1 MKKKNRWV
9 VAVFF
14 LMVTLPLLFSFV
26 LFLKVLDLEQQL
38 DEVTQRIGKESVS
51 AMAADGQTGE
61 EDIPQSVLNAD
72 GYGGILD
79 DEALEVVPSY
89 DLEGKTAYLT
99 FDDGPS
105 SNTAKIL
112 DILKEYDV
120 KATFFVV
127 GKTDAESIGLYQRI
141 VKEGHSLGMHSYSHS
156 YSSIY
161 ASVKAFERDFNKIEA
176 LLYRTTG
183 VESRLYRFPGGSS
196 NSVSA
201 LPMEDFIRF
210 LKEKKVQYYDWNAA
224 NGDALG
230 EVLTVSQ
237 LVANTMNSVLRN
249 DSSIILMHDSDQYDT
264 TVEALPE
271 IITLLQANE
280 ITLLPITEQTEPVQ
294 HVTIEE

>member
-1 MKKKNRWV
+1 MKRKNRWV
-9 VAVFF
+9 VVVFF
-14 LMVTLPLLFSFV
+14 IMVTLPLLLSFV
-26 LFLKVLDLEQQL
+26 LFLKVLNLEQQL
-38 DEVTQRIGKESVS
+38 DEVNQKLSETVIGKTAS
-51 AMAADGQTGE
+51 AGQADEGGM
-61 EDIPQSVLNAD
+61 PQSVLNAD

-79 DEALEVVPSY
+79 DEVLEVVPNNN
-89 DLEGKTAYLT
+89 LEGKTAYLT

-105 SNTAKIL
+105 SNTSGIL
-112 DILKEYDV
+112 DILNEYQV

-127 GKTDAESIGLYQRI
+127 GKTDAESIQLYQRI
-141 VKEGHSLGMHSYSHS
+141 VQEGHSLGMHSYSHS

-183 VESRLYRFPGGSS
+183 VESKIYRFPGGSS

-201 LPMEDFIRF
+201 LPMEEFIGF
-210 LKEKKVQYYDWNAA
+210 LKEKHVQYYDWNAA

-230 EVLTVSQ
+230 EVLSVNQ

-249 DSSIILMHDSDQYDT
+249 ENSIILMHDSDMYDT

-280 ITLLPITEQTEPVQ
+280 ITLLPITEETEPVQ